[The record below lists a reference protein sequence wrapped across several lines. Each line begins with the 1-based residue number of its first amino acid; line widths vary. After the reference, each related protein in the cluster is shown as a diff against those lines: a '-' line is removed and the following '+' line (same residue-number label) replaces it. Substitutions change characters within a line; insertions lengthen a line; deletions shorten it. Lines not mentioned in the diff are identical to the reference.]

1 MSPPPAAVT
10 GGSIG
15 PHARRNY
22 GEGKSSP
29 PAGDFVACG
38 LLERRRRSKTSAAK
52 VAEQCGPP
60 PHSLSGKLQPSRG
73 LAAIARQRGGRSR
86 TERFQDSF
94 AFRIELLG
102 FKRQSRPGP
111 CHVGQDGAHP
121 QVRRAISHLPAFDGT
136 LSALDRSNHRHPAGH
151 AHRPRVVRRH
161 YTTTATGLPTC
172 NAVGMKKSIAMSRTP
187 DRRAALAPRFRL
199 MEPAPAVGLAQPIT
213 MPQPRAGRANLR
225 PPAAFQSKS
234 S

>member
-60 PHSLSGKLQPSRG
+60 PNSTSGKLQPPVGS
-73 LAAIARQRGGRSR
+73 AAVARRRRGGRSR
-86 TERFQDSF
+86 TERLQDSF
-94 AFRIELLG
+94 ALRIELLG

-136 LSALDRSNHRHPAGH
+136 LSALDGSNHRHPAAH

-172 NAVGMKKSIAMSRTP
+172 NAVGIEKFMSYESDT
-187 DRRAALAPRFRL
+187 
-199 MEPAPAVGLAQPIT
+199 
-213 MPQPRAGRANLR
+213 
-225 PPAAFQSKS
+225 
-234 S
+234 